1 MINETLVT
9 DLILFLQDMSSDND
23 NLVPDLELA
32 TDYLESQGVEITDAV
47 LNHAARLIDIN
58 F

>member
-1 MINETLVT
+1 MPLHIAT
-9 DLILFLQDMSSDND
+9 DLISFLQDMSSDND

-47 LNHAARLIDIN
+47 LNHASRLIDIN

>member
-1 MINETLVT
+1 MPLQIAT
-9 DLILFLQDMSSDND
+9 DLISFLQDMSSDND

>member
-1 MINETLVT
+1 MPLDIAT
-9 DLILFLQDMSSDND
+9 DLISFLQDMSSDND

-32 TDYLESQGVEITDAV
+32 TDYLELQGVEITDAV

>member
-1 MINETLVT
+1 MPLDIAT
-9 DLILFLQDMSSDND
+9 DLISFLQDMSSDND

-47 LNHAARLIDIN
+47 IADVQELLFLN

>member
-1 MINETLVT
+1 MPLDIAT
-9 DLILFLQDMSSDND
+9 DLISFLQDMSSDND

-47 LNHAARLIDIN
+47 LNHASRLIDIN

>member
-1 MINETLVT
+1 MPLNIAT
-9 DLILFLQDMSSDND
+9 DLISFLQDMSSDND

>member
-1 MINETLVT
+1 MPLHIAT
-9 DLILFLQDMSSDND
+9 DLISFLQDMSADND
-23 NLVPDLELA
+23 NVAPDLELA

>member
-1 MINETLVT
+1 MNLQQET
-9 DLILFLQDMSSDND
+9 DLIFFLQDMAADTN
-23 NLVPDLELA
+23 NTPDLELA
-32 TDYLESQGVEITDAV
+32 SDYLESQGVEITDAV

>member
-1 MINETLVT
+1 MPLHIAT
-9 DLILFLQDMSSDND
+9 DLISFLQDMSSDNE

-47 LNHAARLIDIN
+47 IADVQELLFLN

>member
-1 MINETLVT
+1 MPLEIAT
-9 DLILFLQDMSSDND
+9 DLISFLQDMSSDND
-23 NLVPDLELA
+23 EQAPDLDLA
-32 TDYLESQGVEITDAV
+32 TDFLESQGVEITDAV

>member
-1 MINETLVT
+1 MPLDIAT
-9 DLILFLQDMSSDND
+9 DLISFLQDMSSDNE

-47 LNHAARLIDIN
+47 LNHASRLIDIN

>member
-1 MINETLVT
+1 MNSETAT

-23 NLVPDLELA
+23 NQAPDLELA
-32 TDYLESQGVEITDAV
+32 TDFLESQGVDITPAV
-47 LNHAARLIDIN
+47 INHAARLIDIN

>member
-1 MINETLVT
+1 MNQELAT

-47 LNHAARLIDIN
+47 LNHAAHLIDIN

>member
-1 MINETLVT
+1 MPLHIAT
-9 DLILFLQDMSSDND
+9 DLISFLQDMSSDND

-47 LNHAARLIDIN
+47 LNHAAHLIDIN